1 MLSSCSMPEK
11 TTTISVMM
19 TGHRKVTCTAVFIMK
34 YYWWMMSLTH
44 IPDILRRMTLKQRKT
59 AAWTSGDT
67 GTVRRHSDRR
77 SGDRVMSDC

>member
-1 MLSSCSMPEK
+1 
-11 TTTISVMM
+11 
-19 TGHRKVTCTAVFIMK
+19 
-34 YYWWMMSLTH
+34 MMSLTH

-59 AAWTSGDT
+59 AAWTRGDT